1 MVEVSP
7 IICPMSANVAR
18 SMPQRVFLLAPQDT
32 QRASQAP
39 PAAVMQCLAPPIQ
52 PQILQ
57 QPQHQ
62 QQQRIVYI
70 LKPEIK
76 VDQVVPLPPVLH
88 QPSPPP
94 PPPPPTLPNQPLPPS
109 PACLASTSSGAAA
122 AVGLSSTSPSSVAPK
137 NADALLLPLDLS
149 TKVRHDSAASNSSN
163 SFFEIGLGP
172 RTSSCSSTSSFSSV
186 VSDEGKRMK
195 RKEQNKAA
203 AHNYRARK
211 KSFSDL
217 IESEH
222 ENLFKKNEE
231 LKTRKARLESQIKNM
246 RALLDQAAK
255 KEAKQAELQKER
267 QAAAAAAGERKRNL
281 SAMAA
286 IAVPPAPLSLA
297 LLPPPPPPLAPPTLA
312 PPPPAAAGSLSIS
325 IRPRSMSDVSPLML
339 PQHPVGPE
347 DIFRERK
354 NTWPLGPTGTSSS
367 PVAAAAVAVARDR
380 KKEQN
385 KLASRRFR
393 QRRRMEMTHCEAEGH
408 KLEGR
413 NRRLREACEEMES
426 KIRLLKDLMNNRQQQ
441 QQQQKQQQQQPGAAS
456 GADGKNC
463 INAKVEERAG
473 SPNASV
479 ENPVTCAAQ
488 ISKALTPSTSSTTTH
503 R

>member
-7 IICPMSANVAR
+7 IVCPMSASVAR
-18 SMPQRVFLLAPQDT
+18 PQRVFLVAPQET
-32 QRASQAP
+32 LRVSQVP

-52 PQILQ
+52 PQQVLQ
-57 QPQHQ
+57 QPQQQQQQQ
-62 QQQRIVYI
+62 QQQRVVYI
-70 LKPEIK
+70 LKPDIK
-76 VDQVVPLPPVLH
+76 VDQAVH

-94 PPPPPTLPNQPLPPS
+94 PPLPTLPNQPLPPTPS
-109 PACLASTSSGAAA
+109 CVAPTSSGTST
-122 AVGLSSTSPSSVAPK
+122 AVGPSSTTSPAK
-137 NADALLLPLDLS
+137 GADALLLPLDLS
-149 TKVRHDSAASNSSN
+149 TKVRHDSAASNSSS
-163 SFFEIGLGP
+163 SFFDIGLGP
-172 RTSSCSSTSSFSSV
+172 RTSSCSSTSSMSSV
-186 VSDEGKRMK
+186 MSNEERRMK

-203 AHNYRARK
+203 AHNYRQRK

-222 ENLFKKNEE
+222 ENLCRKNEE
-231 LKTRKARLESQIKNM
+231 LKARKARLESQIKNM

-255 KEAKQAELQKER
+255 KEAKQAELQKEQ
-267 QAAAAAAGERKRNL
+267 QASAAAAGERKRNL

-286 IAVPPAPLSLA
+286 IALPPAPLSLA
-297 LLPPPPPPLAPPTLA
+297 LLPPPPPPLAPPPGLT
-312 PPPPAAAGSLSIS
+312 IS

-367 PVAAAAVAVARDR
+367 PAAAAAVAVARER

-408 KLEGR
+408 RLEVR
-413 NRRLREACEEMES
+413 NRRLKEACEELES

-441 QQQQKQQQQQPGAAS
+441 QQQKQQQPGT
-456 GADGKNC
+456 GGGDDGKNC
-463 INAKVEERAG
+463 INAKVEGNATVEKN
-473 SPNASV
+473 PN
-479 ENPVTCAAQ
+479 TCAAQ
-488 ISKALTPSTSSTTTH
+488 ISKALLTPSTSSAATH

>member
-7 IICPMSANVAR
+7 VVCPVSASVAR
-18 SMPQRVFLLAPQDT
+18 HQRVFLVAPQEAPRT
-32 QRASQAP
+32 AQAA
-39 PAAVMQCLAPPIQ
+39 PAATMQVLTPP
-52 PQILQ
+52 LQ
-57 QPQHQ
+57 Q

-76 VDQVVPLPPVLH
+76 IEQAAPQLQ

-94 PPPPPTLPNQPLPPS
+94 PPPPPTLPSHPLPPS
-109 PACLASTSSGAAA
+109 PAAAA
-122 AVGLSSTSPSSVAPK
+122 AVATPAKTAL
-137 NADALLLPLDLS
+137 DALLPLPLDLS

-163 SFFEIGLGP
+163 SAFFEIGLGP
-172 RTSSCSSTSSFSSV
+172 RTSSCSSTSSRSSAM
-186 VSDEGKRMK
+186 SDEERRLK

-203 AHNYRARK
+203 AHNYRQRK

-217 IESEH
+217 IETEH
-222 ENLFKKNEE
+222 ENLCKKNEE
-231 LKTRKARLESQIKNM
+231 LKARKARLESQIKNM

-255 KEAKQAELQKER
+255 KEAKQLELQRE
-267 QAAAAAAGERKRNL
+267 QEAAAAAAAAVTGERKRNL

-286 IAVPPAPLSLA
+286 IAVPLALAPAPPPSQQ
-297 LLPPPPPPLAPPTLA
+297 LLPPPPPP
-312 PPPPAAAGSLSIS
+312 PPPGGLPIS
-325 IRPRSMSDVSPLML
+325 IRPRSLSDVSPLML
-339 PQHPVGPE
+339 PQHPVGRE

-354 NTWPLGPTGTSSS
+354 NTWPLGGES
-367 PVAAAAVAVARDR
+367 PPATPAAVAMAKER

-393 QRRRMEMTHCEAEGH
+393 QRRRMEMTQCEAEGH
-408 KLEGR
+408 RLEAR

-441 QQQQKQQQQQPGAAS
+441 DSK
-456 GADGKNC
+456 DC
-463 INAKVEERAG
+463 INAKADG
-473 SPNASV
+473 TTPAA
-479 ENPVTCAAQ
+479 ENP
-488 ISKALTPSTSSTTTH
+488 ITPITATPSTSTSTSSTTH